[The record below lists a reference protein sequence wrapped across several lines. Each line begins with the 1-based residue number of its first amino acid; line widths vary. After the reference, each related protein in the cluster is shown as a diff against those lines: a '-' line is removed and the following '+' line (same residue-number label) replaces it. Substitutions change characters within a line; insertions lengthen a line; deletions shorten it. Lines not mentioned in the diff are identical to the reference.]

1 VQLSVQARL
10 RVTAGTDVE
19 HRPDKRASQIARR
32 IEADIIRRG
41 WPIGQSLG
49 SEQALQRRY
58 RVSRSV
64 LREAVRLVE
73 HHQVARMRRGPNGGL
88 LVCEPDAAPA
98 THAIIIYLE
107 YVGTTIG
114 DLLDARLLLEPLAA
128 SLAAERIDE
137 AGIDR
142 LRAVLGA
149 EQHRTRDPLVPHDEF
164 HAALAEQSKNSVL
177 QLFIDILMRLTVR
190 YAEDSRLDSARDALD
205 AIDRRHREHAGIVAA
220 VTAGDA
226 ARAMTLSEHHAESV
240 TAWLQDHQPG
250 DDARRNGVRW
260 GYRPLAGESRAISGA
275 AGRTRKRRKSDAEAP
290 HGKLAEVLAAAIRDD
305 IATSGWRVGEVF
317 GTEVALLERYR
328 VSRSVLREA
337 VRLLEYHAVAT
348 TRRGPGGG
356 LVVAEPQAQASID
369 TIALYLQ
376 YRKPRREDLSLIRD
390 AIEID
395 NVAKV
400 VKRRDAPEVRAF
412 LERHRLIIEEAG
424 SDMRKAAM
432 EEFLFHT
439 GLAQLA
445 GNAVLDLFLR
455 ILVELFRR
463 HWAGTEHKSPSRSDL
478 VDVQHAHMRII
489 EAIAQGDE
497 SLARHRIRRHLDAA
511 ASWWL

>member
-1 VQLSVQARL
+1 M
-10 RVTAGTDVE
+10 
-19 HRPDKRASQIARR
+19 
-32 IEADIIRRG
+32 
-41 WPIGQSLG
+41 
-49 SEQALQRRY
+49 
-58 RVSRSV
+58 

-107 YVGTTIG
+107 YLGTTVG

-128 SLAAERIDE
+128 SLAAEQIDE

-142 LRAVLGA
+142 LRAVLRA
-149 EQHRTRDPLVPHDEF
+149 ERHRTPGPASARDEF
-164 HAALAEQSKNSVL
+164 HAALAEQSKNPVL

-190 YAEDSRLDSARDALD
+190 YAEDSRLDSTSDALE
-205 AIDRRHREHAGIVAA
+205 AIGRRHREHADIVAA
-220 VTAGDA
+220 VTAGDS
-226 ARAMTLSEHHAESV
+226 ARAKTLSERHAESV
-240 TAWLQDHQPG
+240 TAWLEDHQPPG
-250 DDARRNGVRW
+250 RARDGRG
-260 GYRPLAGESRAISGA
+260 LDRA
-275 AGRTRKRRKSDAEAP
+275 AP
-290 HGKLAEVLAAAIRDD
+290 HGKLAEVLATAIRDD
-305 IATSGWRVGEVF
+305 IATSGRQIGEVF
-317 GTEVALLERYR
+317 GTEVTLLERYR

-337 VRLLEYHAVAT
+337 VRLLEHHAVAKM
-348 TRRGPGGG
+348 RRGPGGG

-376 YRKPRREDLSLIRD
+376 YRKPRGEDLRLVRD

-400 VKRRDAPEVRAF
+400 VKRRDVPEVRAF
-412 LERHRLIIEEAG
+412 LDTHRLTIEEAG
-424 SDMRKAAM
+424 NDLRKAGM

-455 ILVELFRR
+455 ILVEVFRR
-463 HWAGTEHKSPSRSDL
+463 HWVSTEQPIPSHSDL
-478 VDVQHAHMRII
+478 VDVQRAHLRII
-489 EAIAQGDE
+489 EAIADGDD
-497 SLARHRIRRHLDAA
+497 SLARYRTRRHLDAT

>member
-1 VQLSVQARL
+1 LRAVAQA
-10 RVTAGTDVE
+10 G
-19 HRPDKRASQIARR
+19 DKRASQIARR

-41 WPIGQSLG
+41 WPIGVSLG
-49 SEQALQRRY
+49 SEQALQERY
-58 RVSRSV
+58 QASRSV

-88 LVCEPDAAPA
+88 LICEPDATPA

-107 YVGTTIG
+107 YLGITIG

-128 SLAAERIDE
+128 SQAAQLIDE
-137 AGIDR
+137 SGIER
-142 LRAVLGA
+142 LRAVVRA
-149 EQHRTRDPLVPHDEF
+149 EQDRRPGPPTDEF
-164 HAALAEQSKNSVL
+164 HEALAEQSKNPVL

-190 YAEDSRLDSARDALD
+190 YAEDSRLDSASDVFE
-205 AIDRRHREHAGIVAA
+205 AIEHRHRDHSAIVAA

-226 ARAMTLSEHHAESV
+226 ARAMTLSEQHAASV
-240 TAWLQDHQPG
+240 TAWLQDHHQPRVS
-250 DDARRNGVRW
+250 RRRVN
-260 GYRPLAGESRAISGA
+260 S
-275 AGRTRKRRKSDAEAP
+275 EAP
-290 HGKLAEVLAAAIRDD
+290 QGKLAEVLAAAIRDD
-305 IATSGWRVGEVF
+305 IASSGWPVGEVF
-317 GTEVALLERYR
+317 GSEVALLERYQ
-328 VSRSVLREA
+328 VSRAVLREA

-376 YRKPRREDLSLIRD
+376 YREPRREDLTLIRD

-400 VKRRDAPEVRAF
+400 VARHDAPEVRAF
-412 LERHRLIIEEAG
+412 LDDQRLMIERAG
-424 SDMRKAAM
+424 DDPGKAGV
-432 EEFLFHT
+432 EEFLFHA
-439 GLAQLA
+439 GLAKLA
-445 GNAVLDLFLR
+445 GNAVLELFLR
-455 ILVELFRR
+455 ILVEVFRR
-463 HWAGTEHKSPSRSDL
+463 YWASTDQPVPSHGDL
-478 VDVQHAHMRII
+478 VDVRHAHLRII
-489 EAIAQGDE
+489 DAIGHGDD

>member
-1 VQLSVQARL
+1 LSPEAL
-10 RVTAGTDVE
+10 LHAGAGAAAGR
-19 HRPDKRASQIARR
+19 RPDKRASQIARR
-32 IEADIIRRG
+32 IEADIIKRG
-41 WPIGQSLG
+41 WPVGQLLG
-49 SEQALQRRY
+49 SEQALQQRY

-73 HHQVARMRRGPNGGL
+73 HHRVARMRRGPNGGL

-107 YVGTTIG
+107 YLGTTIG

-128 SLAAERIDE
+128 ARAAQQIDE

-142 LRAVLGA
+142 LRGVLRA
-149 EQHRTRDPLVPHDEF
+149 EQDRKPDPANDEF
-164 HAALAEQSKNSVL
+164 HAVLAEQSKNPVL

-190 YAEDSRLDSARDALD
+190 YAQDSRLDSASD
-205 AIDRRHREHAGIVAA
+205 AIEAIEHRHRDHSAIVAA

-226 ARAMTLSEHHAESV
+226 ARAMTLSEQHAQS
-240 TAWLQDHQPG
+240 TTTWLQDHHDPSS
-250 DDARRNGVRW
+250 
-260 GYRPLAGESRAISGA
+260 RP
-275 AGRTRKRRKSDAEAP
+275 RKRRATDREGPQA
-290 HGKLAEVLAAAIRDD
+290 KLAEVLAAAIRDD
-305 IATSGWRVGEVF
+305 IASSGWQVGEVF

-328 VSRSVLREA
+328 VSRAALREA

-376 YRKPRREDLSLIRD
+376 YRQPRREDLTLIRD

-412 LERHRLIIEEAG
+412 LDRHRTMIGEAG
-424 SDMRKAAM
+424 DDPRKAGV

-439 GLAQLA
+439 GLARLA
-445 GNAVLDLFLR
+445 DNAVLELFLR
-455 ILVELFRR
+455 ILVEVFRR
-463 HWAGTEHKSPSRSDL
+463 YWASTDQPVPSRSDL
-478 VDVQHAHMRII
+478 VDVRHAHLRII
-489 EAIAQGDE
+489 EAIAHGDDG
-497 SLARHRIRRHLDAA
+497 LARHRTRRHLDAA

>member
-1 VQLSVQARL
+1 M
-10 RVTAGTDVE
+10 
-19 HRPDKRASQIARR
+19 PDKRASQIAAR

-49 SEQALQRRY
+49 SEQALQQHY

-64 LREAVRLVE
+64 MREAVRLVE

-107 YVGTTIG
+107 YLGTTID

-128 SLAAERIDE
+128 SLAAEQIDE

-142 LRAVLGA
+142 LRAVLRAGG
-149 EQHRTRDPLVPHDEF
+149 QRDEF
-164 HAALAEQSKNSVL
+164 HDALSKQSKNPVL
-177 QLFIDILMRLTVR
+177 QLFIDILIRLTVR
-190 YAEDSRLDSARDALD
+190 YAEGSRLDSASDALE
-205 AIDRRHREHAGIVAA
+205 AIERRHSEHAEIVAA
-220 VTAGDA
+220 VTAGDS
-226 ARAMTLSEHHAESV
+226 ARAKTLSERHAQSV
-240 TAWLQDHQPG
+240 TAWLHDHRPAG
-250 DDARRNGVRW
+250 PARSGSDPDAPN
-260 GYRPLAGESRAISGA
+260 
-275 AGRTRKRRKSDAEAP
+275 
-290 HGKLAEVLAAAIRDD
+290 GKLAEVLATAIRDD
-305 IATSGWRVGEVF
+305 IATSGREIGEVF

-328 VSRSVLREA
+328 VSRAVLREA
-337 VRLLEYHAVAT
+337 VRLLEYHAVAKM
-348 TRRGPGGG
+348 RRGPGGG

-376 YRKPRREDLSLIRD
+376 YRKPRGEDLRLVRD

-395 NVAKV
+395 NVTKV

-412 LERHRLIIEEAG
+412 LDRHRLIIEEAG
-424 SDMRKAAM
+424 DDLRKAGM

-455 ILVELFRR
+455 ILVEVFRR
-463 HWAGTEHKSPSRSDL
+463 HWSTTEQPTPSRSDL
-478 VDVQHAHMRII
+478 VDVQRAHLRII
-489 EAIAQGDE
+489 EAITVGDD
-497 SLARHRIRRHLDAA
+497 SLARYRTRRHLDAS

>member
-1 VQLSVQARL
+1 MSPEALLQAG
-10 RVTAGTDVE
+10 AGTAPGR
-19 HRPDKRASQIARR
+19 RPDKRASQIARR
-32 IEADIIRRG
+32 IEADVIRRG
-41 WPIGQSLG
+41 WPVGQSLG
-49 SEQALQRRY
+49 SEQALQQRY

-88 LVCEPDAAPA
+88 LVCQPDAAPA

-107 YVGTTIG
+107 YLGTTIG

-128 SLAAERIDE
+128 SHAAQQIDE
-137 AGIDR
+137 AGIER
-142 LRAVLGA
+142 LRAVLRVEKDRNPVSA
-149 EQHRTRDPLVPHDEF
+149 SDEF
-164 HAALAEQSKNSVL
+164 HAALAEQSKNPVL

-190 YAEDSRLDSARDALD
+190 YAEDSRLDSASDALE
-205 AIDRRHREHAGIVAA
+205 AIEHRQREHAAIIAA
-220 VTAGDA
+220 VTAGDT
-226 ARAMTLSEHHAESV
+226 ARAMTLSERHAESV
-240 TAWLQDHQPG
+240 TRWLQDHHLPG
-250 DDARRNGVRW
+250 SARRRS
-260 GYRPLAGESRAISGA
+260 SR
-275 AGRTRKRRKSDAEAP
+275 EAP
-290 HGKLAEVLAAAIRDD
+290 QGKLAEVLAAAIRDD
-305 IATSGWRVGEVF
+305 IASSGWQVGEVF
-317 GTEVALLERYR
+317 GSEVALLERYR

-376 YRKPRREDLSLIRD
+376 YRQPRREDLTLIRD

-400 VKRRDAPEVRAF
+400 VRRHDSPEVRDF
-412 LERHRLIIEEAG
+412 LDRHRLLIEEAR
-424 SDMRKAAM
+424 DDPRKAGV

-439 GLAQLA
+439 GLATLA
-445 GNAVLDLFLR
+445 GNAVLELFLR

-463 HWAGTEHKSPSRSDL
+463 HWASTEQPIPSHGDL
-478 VDVQHAHMRII
+478 VDVRHAHLRII
-489 EAIAQGDE
+489 EAIAQGDD
-497 SLARHRIRRHLDAA
+497 SLARHRTRRHLDAA